1 MIANG
6 LKETVTKNTKT
17 LVFGTIFPP
26 LGVLFGLY
34 ILAKGFYK
42 KNRSVT
48 VRGGIIVL
56 IMSLVTVFQFSALS
70 LKSPIMRFTT
80 LTGLMFGLF
89 ISIVFVLRLT
99 GVYEETVD
107 ELKVNSVDN
116 NSSPDLNPEVCD
128 ECGTENSDFS
138 TFCRNCTKRL

>member
-17 LVFGTIFPP
+17 LVFGPIFPP

-34 ILAKGFYK
+34 ILARGLYE

-48 VRGGIIVL
+48 VRGGIIVF
-56 IMSLVTVFQFSALS
+56 IMSLVTVFQFLASS
-70 LKSPIMRFTT
+70 LQSPIMRFAT

-89 ISIVFVLRLT
+89 ISIVFVLRFT

-107 ELKVNSVDN
+107 ELKVDRVDKD
-116 NSSPDLNPEVCD
+116 SSSDSDSEVCD
-128 ECGTENSDFS
+128 ECGTENSNFS